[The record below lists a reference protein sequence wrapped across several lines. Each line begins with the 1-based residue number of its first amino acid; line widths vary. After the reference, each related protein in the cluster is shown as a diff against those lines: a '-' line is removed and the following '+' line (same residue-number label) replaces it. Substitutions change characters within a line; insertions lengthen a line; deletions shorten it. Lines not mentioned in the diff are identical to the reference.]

1 MMKRF
6 IRFDHQDNPIGEVS
20 PNDVLSLERRE
31 EINGEHSLEITT
43 LQVLE
48 KGERIIYQDD
58 RGVWREYEI
67 IGIDEE
73 HAAGNRIVG
82 TYYGVWSIQHD
93 LLGVTVSK
101 MPGVQTPVTA
111 AVALAAAL
119 ETQTRWT
126 VGTVTNTSSGGA
138 SMYDM
143 NAWNALGV
151 LLETWGGELST
162 TIEVSNA
169 GVIAR
174 KVDLYAKQG
183 DQTPKRRYDFGAD
196 LKSIKRKIADEPLY
210 CRLSPRGA
218 GEETETGGYGRKI
231 TIESVNGG
239 LDYLTYQPMVDV
251 AKIPDGS
258 GDWQYPTLIV
268 ENSDCKTPADLKT
281 WAQSVLA
288 ETLTPKVT
296 YTIDV
301 LQLAREGVDI
311 QGVSL
316 GDAVHVVDR
325 KFGDGLR
332 VTGRVSQI
340 VVNELDG
347 SVESAV
353 IGYIADNLAKKIN
366 SASGVAREAYD
377 RITTM
382 QTVMSTAAYIDNLLE
397 RINAEISAD
406 GGYTY
411 ILPGHGMRTYDAEV
425 SDPLI
430 GAEASKVVEIKGG
443 SIRIA
448 NSRTAQGEWDWRSV
462 FVSGHIAADLVTA
475 AHLTAGY
482 IGSAGSGNY
491 WNLDTGE
498 LRMAAVTALQE
509 AAVTDVDVEYRLSD
523 SPTQLIGGTWSTVAP
538 EWVSGKYMW
547 QRTATTSNGIVT
559 YSDPTCIAGAKGE
572 DGTSVTILGSYNTLA
587 ELEAAHPTGNLGDG
601 YLVAGDLYTW
611 NGTAWTD
618 VGRIQGPQGQPG
630 QPGTSITVS
639 SIQWA
644 KGNSGTTAPTSG
656 WQSTVPTVEQGK
668 WLWCRTNFS
677 DGSTA
682 DTASYQGTDGEDG
695 TSVYVKSSTKVDGV
709 TTIVIT
715 NGTTDST
722 ITIADGED
730 GDNGTPGTNGLNGYV
745 HTAWANSA
753 DGSQDFSTSQ
763 SANKKYLGV
772 YTDNVQADSQRYQDY
787 SWSLIKGPQG
797 EQGEQGEQGPQ
808 GERGPQGAAAV
819 VYGISASVDAV
830 VRNNGVLTPSAVT
843 FNATSKTGSAN
854 PVAYA
859 GRIRIQTST
868 DGAAWTTRYTSSAN
882 EASHDYT
889 PDAEIASSA
898 KYIRGILY
906 KAGGTSVQLDVQAVA
921 IVEDGANGSD
931 GIDGEDAYTVML
943 SNENHTFAGTETA
956 AIGASTTCEVIAY
969 KGATRMPA
977 KINTPASKPDG
988 MTFKGITNGTTTA
1001 AVKITVTS
1009 LLSPLSGTVVFPV
1022 VVDGKTFNLSFSY
1035 SVALKGTPGVA
1046 GLNQATVFLYK
1057 RAASQPA
1064 KPTAA
1069 LTYVFSTHALEGSLG
1084 GWSQTIPS
1092 GTAPC
1097 WVTAATASS
1106 NQGQDTIET
1115 SEWSGVVKLVEN
1127 GASGSNGINQAVVN
1141 LFRRSASAPAA
1152 PSASA
1157 DYTFA
1162 TGTLSPMPDGWAR
1175 DMPAVDGNPCWMT
1188 SAVAISD
1195 GASDTI
1201 TASEWAS
1208 PIKVVEDGQDGIG
1221 VSAVAEQ
1228 YYLSTS
1234 PTSQTGGSWSANQ
1247 PAWESSKYIWTRS
1260 RVTWS
1265 DGSVDYTDPVL
1276 AKAIN
1281 GANQSADTANQNA
1294 SAAQTAVT
1302 TLDNSLN
1309 QQGVFNRLTNNGQTQ
1324 GIYLED
1330 GKVYI
1335 NGTYIKTGAIDA
1347 ELLTVGTI
1355 KDAQNRN
1362 SWNLATG
1369 EFITT
1374 KGTIGGFTIGQSAI
1388 YNGRDSLIDTDS
1400 GVYLGTNGFSTGNG
1414 TYSLVVG
1421 SGGIRGYNGS
1431 RAAGYI
1437 SPNAVGTDIG
1447 GITKYGM
1454 QIRGDVIDLRT
1465 PILTVNKSNSTN
1477 GSSLMTYSGNV
1488 NYHEFQFD
1496 SLQTAYA
1503 QFRPWRTTDTFTN
1516 GFLTG
1521 MSYVSPLPEGTT
1533 NLQLARYNWVNSKI
1547 SELNQKI
1554 SNLQTTL
1561 RGKADLNHTHGW
1573 SAITGKPSIPTF
1585 SQSGYTLTITD

>member
-1 MMKRF
+1 MQRF
-6 IRFDHQDNPIGEVS
+6 LRFDHQDTPIGEVS
-20 PNDVLSLERRE
+20 PNDVLSIVRRE

-43 LQVLE
+43 FQVLG
-48 KGERIIYQDD
+48 KGERIVYQDE
-58 RGVWREYEI
+58 RGIWREYEVA
-67 IGIDEE
+67 GVDEA
-73 HAAGNRIVG
+73 HAAGTRITG
-82 TYYGVWSIQHD
+82 TYYCVWSLQQD
-93 LLGVTVSK
+93 LQGATVSC
-101 MPGVQTPVTA
+101 MPGVQTPVVA
-111 AVALAAAL
+111 GVALESAL
-119 ETQTRWT
+119 SSQTRWV
-126 VGTVTNTSSGGA
+126 VGTVTNTATGGA

-143 NAWNALGV
+143 SAWKALGV
-151 LLETWGGELST
+151 LLDNWGGELST
-162 TIEVSNA
+162 TIEVSA
-169 GVIAR
+169 TGVVAR

-183 DQTPKRRYDFGAD
+183 NQTPLRRYDFGSD
-196 LKSIKRKIADEPLY
+196 MKSIKRTFADEPFY
-210 CRLSPRGA
+210 CRISPRGK
-218 GEETETGGYGRKI
+218 GEETEGGGYGRKT

-239 LDYLTYQPMVDV
+239 KDYLQYAPMVDV
-251 AKIPDGS
+251 AKISDGS
-258 GDWQYPTLIV
+258 GGWQYPTKII
-268 ENSDCKTPADLKT
+268 ENGDCETPAELKT
-281 WAQSVLA
+281 WAQSVIA
-288 ETLTPKVT
+288 DELTPKVT
-296 YTIDV
+296 YAIDV
-301 LQLAREGVDI
+301 TQAAREGVDM
-311 QGVSL
+311 QAVSL
-316 GDAVHVVDR
+316 GDAVQAVDR
-325 KFGDGLR
+325 KFSDDGLR
-332 VTGRVSQI
+332 VTGRVVSLSVDEI
-340 VVNELDG
+340 TGKSTSATIGHLVKSLG
-347 SVESAV
+347 SRLSSSAQ
-353 IGYIADNLAKKIN
+353 
-366 SASGVAREAYD
+366 VAVAAYD
-377 RITTM
+377 RVTALQNT
-382 QTVMSTAAYIDNLLE
+382 MSTAEYIDNLLA

-411 ILPGHGMRTYDAEV
+411 IVPGEGIKTYDAEV
-425 SDPLI
+425 SDPLV

-443 SIRIA
+443 AIRIA
-448 NSRTAQGEWDWRSV
+448 DSRTAQGAWEWKTV
-462 FVSGHIAADLVTA
+462 FTSGHIAANIVTA
-475 AHLTAGY
+475 ANLTAGF
-482 IGSAGSGNY
+482 IGSADSGNF

-498 LRMAAVTALQE
+498 FRMAAVTDLEENAI
-509 AAVTDVDVEYRLSD
+509 TDVDVEYRLSD
-523 SPTQLIGGTWSTVAP
+523 SPTSLIGGTWSTVAP

-587 ELEAAHPTGNLGDG
+587 DLEAAHPTGNLGDG

-630 QPGTSITVS
+630 QPGASITVS
-639 SIQWA
+639 SVQWA
-644 KGNSGTTAPTSG
+644 KGNSGTNAPSSG

-797 EQGEQGEQGPQ
+797 DQGEQGEQGPQ
-808 GERGPQGAAAV
+808 GERGPQGDAAV
-819 VYGISASVDAV
+819 VYSITASVDAL
-830 VRNNGVLTPSAVT
+830 VRRDGALTPSAVA

-868 DGAAWTTRYTSSAN
+868 DGTAWTTRYTSSAN

-1022 VVDGKTFNLSFSY
+1022 VVDSKTFNLSFSY

-1057 RAASQPA
+1057 RSSSQPA

-1069 LTYVFSTHALEGSLG
+1069 LTYVFSTHTLSGELG
-1084 GWSQTIPS
+1084 GWSQTIPG

-1097 WVTAATASS
+1097 WVTAATASA
-1106 NQGQDTIET
+1106 NKDQDTIAA

-1141 LFRRSASAPAA
+1141 LFKRSASTPTA

-1162 TGTLSPMPDGWAR
+1162 TGTLFPMPDGWAR

-1201 TASEWAS
+1201 AASEWAS

-1234 PTSQTGGSWSANQ
+1234 STAQTGGSWSANQ
-1247 PAWESSKYIWTRS
+1247 PAWESGKYIWTRS

-1294 SAAQTAVT
+1294 SAAQTAVI

-1388 YNGRDSLIDTDS
+1388 YNGRDSLIDADS

-1421 SGGIRGYNGS
+1421 SGGIQGYNGS

-1437 SPNAVGTDIG
+1437 SPNAVGTDID

-1533 NLQLARYNWVNSKI
+1533 NLQLARYNWVSSKI

-1554 SNLQTTL
+1554 SDLQTAL
-1561 RGKADLNHTHGW
+1561 RNKADASHTHSW